1 MTNFNRRVFIKQL
14 AIAGVF
20 IGVPNWA
27 NAAKH
32 IDAIDASPQSAD
44 IVRISINPEPPV
56 LVSFANTSGTSVI
69 VSTKVIEGLLEYDKN
84 LNPKPQLA
92 TDWTVSDDG
101 LTYDFELRKNVNW
114 HDGKPFTAKDAAFS
128 IEAVKKFHPRGT
140 NTFTQLESVEIVND
154 HHLRLHLKQPA
165 PYLLLALAAGE
176 TPILPEHHYSLEN
189 ALQNP
194 LNSAPIGT
202 GPYKFKEWQRGSHIV
217 YARNPDYWLDN
228 QPQIEQLIFR
238 ILPDSSTRLNGLQ
251 NGEIDLAPH
260 SPIPLSE
267 IPVIE
272 KNPALATTT
281 QGYEDNAVITML
293 EFNLDRSLLAKHE
306 VRQAIAHA
314 INREQIKKIAFYGY
328 ADPTIA
334 PISKH
339 SFPDFHLDAEDP
351 YPFDI
356 EKGNA
361 ILDQIGLNK
370 NTDGH
375 RATLHLHANPFNTG
389 FTRTATYIRSALGHI
404 GIKVIL
410 HDEDP
415 GSYIR
420 SVYTNRDFDITVSGV
435 STMFDPTVGL
445 QRIYYSKNFNQNIPF
460 SNANHYQN
468 PKVDELL
475 AAAAIE
481 SDRAKRADLFKKFQA
496 IVIQEIPSIA
506 LAQGHD
512 VTIFNKRI
520 DGFHDTAAGVRGNLA
535 LLNVQS

>member
-1 MTNFNRRVFIKQL
+1 MTDFNRRFFIKQL

-20 IGVPNWA
+20 IGIPKWA

-32 IDAIDASPQSAD
+32 INDVNTQNTN
-44 IVRISINPEPPV
+44 IVRVSINPEPPV
-56 LVSFANTSGTSVI
+56 LISFANTSGTSVI
-69 VSTKVIEGLLEYDKN
+69 VSTKVIEGLLEYDEN
-84 LNPKPQLA
+84 LKPKPQLA
-92 TDWTVSDDG
+92 TEWSVSDDG
-101 LTYDFELRKNVNW
+101 LTYDFQLRKNVSW
-114 HDGKPFTAKDAAFS
+114 HDGEPFTAKDAAFS
-128 IEAVKKFHPRGT
+128 IEAVKKFHPRGA
-140 NTFTQLESVEIVND
+140 NTFTQLYKIEIVDD
-154 HHLRLHLKQPA
+154 HHLRLHLKQAA
-165 PYLLLALAAGE
+165 PYLILALAAGE
-176 TPILPEHHYSLEN
+176 TPILPAHHYDLEN

-194 LNSAPIGT
+194 LNNAPIGT

-217 YARNPDYWLDN
+217 YERNPDYWLADH
-228 QPQIEQLIFR
+228 PSVEQLIFR

-267 IPVIE
+267 LPVIE
-272 KNPALATTT
+272 KNPGLATTT
-281 QGYEDNAVITML
+281 AGYEDNAVITML
-293 EFNLDRSLLAKHE
+293 EFNLDHPVLSKLE

-328 ADPTIA
+328 ADTTIA
-334 PISKH
+334 PVSKR
-339 SFPDFHLDAEDP
+339 SFPDFHLDAENP
-351 YPFDI
+351 YPFDVD
-356 EKGNA
+356 KGNA
-361 ILDQIGLNK
+361 ILDKLGLNK
-370 NTDGH
+370 NADGH
-375 RATLHLHANPFNTG
+375 RISLNLHANPFESG
-389 FTRTATYIRSALGHI
+389 FKRTATYIRSALGRI

-445 QRIYYSKNFNQNIPF
+445 QRIFYSKNFNPKIPF

-468 PKVDELL
+468 PEVDALL

-481 SDRAKRADLFKKFQA
+481 SDRAKRAELFKQFQA

-506 LAQGHD
+506 LAQGKE
-512 VTIFNKRI
+512 VTIFNKNVA
-520 DGFHDTAAGVRGNLA
+520 GFHNTAAGVRGNLA
-535 LLNVQS
+535 LLSVQS